1 MTLDAIDRAILA
13 LLQADAAQTADVLA
27 EKVGR
32 SPSVVA
38 RRIRRLR
45 AEGVI
50 LRETAI
56 LRPELAGYTL
66 TTLVKVYLQRHEAQA
81 AANLRREL
89 QAEPRVQL
97 ILDIAGEVDIV
108 LLIVSRDMAQY
119 DDLADRLLEA
129 SPAVNRFES
138 HVVKKRHK
146 VDYAVPL

>member
-50 LRETAI
+50 LGETAI

-66 TTLVKVYLQRHEAQA
+66 TTLVKVYLQRHEAQEA
-81 AANLRREL
+81 ASLRRQL

-108 LLIVSRDMAQY
+108 LLIVSRDMAHY